1 MFSKLFKPFA
11 IVAILTLVGLLASC
25 SNSGPRTVEAPWIN
39 LANTSTIDIDK
50 VELTDS
56 ATILTIKATYM
67 PNYWIKIASDS
78 YLVADGKEY
87 AMTGTEG
94 IEPDTEFWMPE
105 SGKAEFKLIFK
116 PLPYSTKTFDFI
128 EGNAPG
134 AFQLLDVDLTG
145 KKIAEY
151 PDGVPAE
158 FKKKVKEVSVPDPA
172 FEMGKTTINF
182 YLRPYRPALG
192 SELAMYVNTI
202 TGEQQDYTL
211 KFDEQG
217 NATISFE
224 QYGFAQARI
233 VNHNVGMYA
242 LLSLYPGETIDC
254 YLDARISASTA
265 MSINRGIPNTIYKRN
280 IHNGKYSDYDRA
292 IANASNLDNYSL
304 GIYSGNFGDYRM
316 TGEEYKDMLKKRYTA
331 LSDSISKA
339 KIPQIEKEYY
349 LLRLQNDV
357 LTAMSDYRRIL
368 RQNYCSVKNDW
379 SSPIPQDSI
388 PAHLTDN
395 EFKEVATW
403 FDISNPKLLM
413 VDQWSIGKL
422 NWNAYGIPGDLSK
435 SIGMF
440 GEMAHK
446 AQQQKLSEADL
457 DSLKTLSNPFF
468 ANACDSI
475 ARRTKEKYI
484 ELQKTAN
491 VMPTPDVADDK
502 LFDAIIAPYKGKVV
516 IVDLWNTWCG
526 PCRMALAQTEPLKT
540 GELAN
545 DDIVWLYIADE
556 SSDPLKYLE
565 MISDIKGIHYK
576 VNPNQIKAIRER
588 FKVDGIP
595 YYILVDRQGKAE
607 GRPDIRDHT
616 RYIEA
621 IKSKL

>member
-1 MFSKLFKPFA
+1 
-11 IVAILTLVGLLASC
+11 
-25 SNSGPRTVEAPWIN
+25 
-39 LANTSTIDIDK
+39 
-50 VELTDS
+50 
-56 ATILTIKATYM
+56 
-67 PNYWIKIASDS
+67 
-78 YLVADGKEY
+78 
-87 AMTGTEG
+87 
-94 IEPDTEFWMPE
+94 
-105 SGKAEFKLIFK
+105 
-116 PLPYSTKTFDFI
+116 STKTFDFI
-128 EGNAPG
+128 EGNATG

-151 PDGVPAE
+151 PEGIPGE
-158 FKKKVKEVSVPDPA
+158 FKKKVKEVSMPDPA
-172 FEMGKTTINF
+172 FEIGKTTINF
-182 YLRPYRPALG
+182 YLRPYRSALG

-224 QYGFAQARI
+224 QYGFAQACI
-233 VNHNVGMYA
+233 VNHNVGTYA

-254 YLDARISASTA
+254 YIDARVSASGA
-265 MSINRGIPNTIYKRN
+265 MRNNRYIPKGIYKRN
-280 IHNGKYSDYDRA
+280 IHNGKYGDYDRA
-292 IANASNLDNYSL
+292 ISNASNLDDYSL
-304 GIYSGNFGDYRM
+304 EIYSGSFGDYRM

-349 LLRLQNDV
+349 QLRLQNDI

-368 RQNYCSVKNDW
+368 AQNYRSVKDDW

-395 EFKEVATW
+395 EFKEVTTW

-422 NWNAYGIPGDLSK
+422 NWNTYGTLGDLSK

-446 AQQQKLSEADL
+446 AQEQKLSEADL

-475 ARRTKEKYI
+475 ARHTKEKYI
-484 ELQKTAN
+484 ELQKKVN
-491 VMPTPDVADDK
+491 VMSTPNVADDK

-545 DDIVWLYIADE
+545 ADIVWLYIADE

-565 MISDIKGIHYK
+565 MISDIRGIHYK